1 MKALRAIMGPRG
13 EHVRS
18 SAAARKRW
26 RDARAFQADVHTT
39 LVRQRVSF
47 MEWLLLETVRELC
60 DETGDAVSQNQ
71 VAERAG
77 LTRQVASYWMIA
89 MTENY
94 LVDRGPSATGHAW
107 RVILTELGER
117 TLQACNERLEEAGLT
132 G

>member
-1 MKALRAIMGPRG
+1 MQRLLLPCGQRTGRT
-13 EHVRS
+13 
-18 SAAARKRW
+18 AAARKRW
-26 RDARAFQADVHTT
+26 REARAFQADVRVA
-39 LVRQRVSF
+39 LSEQRVEF

-60 DETGDAVSQNQ
+60 DETCGAVSQNM

-77 LTRQVASYWMIA
+77 LTRQVVSYWLIVMSETA
-89 MTENY
+89 
-94 LVDRGPSATGHAW
+94 LVDRGPSALGVAW